1 MSLKKCCACG
11 CNYVMHFEPHLVSVT
26 SVGVRQ
32 LCLRRIGVH
41 SQKSLKTAVLADTL
55 KPDSNH

>member
-1 MSLKKCCACG
+1 LYIIDDVGIFFCKKQCAQEFG
-11 CNYVMHFEPHLVSVT
+11 YFAVNFTVT

-41 SQKSLKTAVLADTL
+41 SQKSLKTAGLR
-55 KPDSNH
+55 N